1 MTNQQATICDLCK
14 LLVNPLRLEMLER
27 VCSSKDGINVGYL
40 VDDMSLSGIGQ
51 SGISQYLK
59 QLASLGLIRRVRAG
73 KYVNYIR
80 STPPSKPVA
89 IAADAIIARLKKK
102 GERDFIRVFGALM
115 NPFRAKVVAAVAKAG
130 AIPAAEIC
138 ERLEHQVKYL
148 KRDLQEAVDAGLL
161 DPDDSDTTLAVYHY
175 IEPSDPLI
183 RLLVSLL
190 P

>member
-1 MTNQQATICDLCK
+1 MTNQQVTICDLCK
-14 LLVNPLRLEMLER
+14 LLVNPLRLEILER
-27 VCSSKDGINVGYL
+27 VCLSKDGINVGYL

-59 QLASLGLIRRVRAG
+59 QLATIGLIRRVRAG
-73 KYVNYIR
+73 KYVNYVR
-80 STPPSKPVA
+80 STPPIA
-89 IAADAIIARLKKK
+89 LIATAADAIIDRLQKK
-102 GERDFIRVFGALM
+102 GDRDFVRAFGVLM

-161 DPDDSDTTLAVYHY
+161 DPDDSDTALAVYHY
-175 IEPSDPLI
+175 VEPADPLV
-183 RLLVSLL
+183 RLLISLI